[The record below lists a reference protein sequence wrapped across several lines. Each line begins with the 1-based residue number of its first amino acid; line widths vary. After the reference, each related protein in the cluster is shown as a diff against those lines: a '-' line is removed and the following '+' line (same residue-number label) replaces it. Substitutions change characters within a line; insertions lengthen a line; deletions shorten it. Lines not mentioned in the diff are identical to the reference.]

1 MNMLSHCLTSDN
13 IEREIKSSCLLNL
26 CCVCLVTWQILLGL
40 SLCLLAMNR
49 QAHLLL
55 YFLLL
60 MWAAEAA
67 VRMAQGY
74 VLWRL
79 KWGWPVW
86 WLHGLRLLP
95 QHGGSSRRSMHG
107 FSPCCL
113 SRVSV
118 LNPFVEGWIVVF
130 WCECFICPEAAGAL
144 PVWCTIMPPVFSTAM
159 STLTC
164 HACLLRSF
172 RE

>member
-1 MNMLSHCLTSDN
+1 MDMCITLPTILRAKWNQAVCWTCSVFVGELMNTTLPVIIVCQPGTNRALAALFPAVDA
-13 IEREIKSSCLLNL
+13 SSSSSENNS
-26 CCVCLVTWQILLGL
+26 GL
-40 SLCLLAMNR
+40 W
-49 QAHLLL
+49 
-55 YFLLL
+55 
-60 MWAAEAA
+60 MWH
-67 VRMAQGY
+67 
-74 VLWRL
+74 L
-79 KWGWPVW
+79 KWDWPVW